1 MIVVSLPVEEEES
14 SLWDFDVASDKP
26 SDDNTEKDSSVQQ
39 EGVTL
44 SNDEM
49 TTPQNVPS
57 PRSSIWDVLSSENN
71 ISPPPA
77 GSRFAVSRNSD
88 DLESTRD
95 SKPRSSRFTV
105 SPS

>member
-1 MIVVSLPVEEEES
+1 MIVVTLPVEEEES

-39 EGVTL
+39 EGVAL

-57 PRSSIWDVLSSENN
+57 PSIWDVPSSENN

-88 DLESTRD
+88 DLESIRD